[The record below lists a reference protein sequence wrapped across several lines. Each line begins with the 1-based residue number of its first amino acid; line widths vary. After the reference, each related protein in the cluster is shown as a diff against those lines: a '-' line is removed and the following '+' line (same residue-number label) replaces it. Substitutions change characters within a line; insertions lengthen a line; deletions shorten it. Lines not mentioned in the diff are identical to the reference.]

1 MLLTRFTRFAT
12 RPSVTFSRTLSSL
25 ERYKTLCKE
34 DASKILLGAKEK
46 SSLTFKDLS
55 EKLQVNKVWLTA
67 AIHGEHPIDSEL
79 SARLFQALNIT
90 GSSEE
95 LRSLSGALSRMPTS
109 RGASNNGKDPAV
121 RRLQELVDVYGKSI
135 TTLIREE
142 VGDGIVSA
150 IDCTIQLEN
159 ESVQK
164 KDGQKEVRFT
174 LKVDGKFLP
183 YKVDHSRK

>member
-1 MLLTRFTRFAT
+1 
-12 RPSVTFSRTLSSL
+12 
-25 ERYKTLCKE
+25 
-34 DASKILLGAKEK
+34 
-46 SSLTFKDLS
+46 
-55 EKLQVNKVWLTA
+55 
-67 AIHGEHPIDSEL
+67 
-79 SARLFQALNIT
+79 
-90 GSSEE
+90 
-95 LRSLSGALSRMPTS
+95 MPTS

-164 KDGQKEVRFT
+164 KDGQEEVRFT